1 MILEDIEKEWASD
14 SVINPLKLD
23 EESLKI
29 PRLHAKYHR
38 ILTEEKIRL
47 IKIQEKLQELEYI
60 YEQFYSKTLT
70 LEELQ
75 QYNLPTVLDKKYV
88 KPEIPKAV
96 ANTKEVIEY
105 KRKLGIQHVKLELL
119 DSIMKSIMNRNWIIK
134 DAITWRQF
142 ESGVK

>member
-1 MILEDIEKEWASD
+1 MILEDIEKEWAND
-14 SVINPLKLD
+14 SIISPLKLD

>member
-1 MILEDIEKEWASD
+1 MILEDIEKEWAND
-14 SVINPLKLD
+14 SIISPLKLD

-75 QYNLPTVLDKKYV
+75 QYNLPAVLDKKYV

>member
-75 QYNLPTVLDKKYV
+75 QYNLPAVLDKKYV

-119 DSIMKSIMNRNWIIK
+119 DSIMKSIMNRNWVIK

-142 ESGVK
+142 ETGVK